1 MSLFSLIEDIKK
13 AIYDDPNTPHKPG
26 NDPGGLIGGIEEM
39 FNKYGQRDGDRSVKP
54 ASKDPYGDPA
64 DSKGFGN
71 VRPASQDPLG
81 DPAFGGRKVKPA
93 SEDPLGD
100 PG

>member
-1 MSLFSLIEDIKK
+1 MDLMSLLGSVKQ
-13 AIYDDPNTPHKPG
+13 AIYDNPNTPHQPG
-26 NDPGGLIGGIEEM
+26 NDPGGLIAGIESL
-39 FNKYGQRDGDRSVKP
+39 FGAFSQNSGDRS
-54 ASKDPYGDPA
+54 
-64 DSKGFGN
+64 

-81 DPAFGGRKVKPA
+81 DPGASRFGNVRPA